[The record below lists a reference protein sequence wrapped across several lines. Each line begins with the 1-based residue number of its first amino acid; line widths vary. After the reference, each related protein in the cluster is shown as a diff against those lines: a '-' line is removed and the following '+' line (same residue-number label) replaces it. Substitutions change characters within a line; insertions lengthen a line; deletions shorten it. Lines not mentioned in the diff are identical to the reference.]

1 VGVAYYMRHART
13 EFNPAKTDMQR
24 ILFLIADAGRA
35 HNDNHERLPAAF
47 QAAGWTVDVQPHQS
61 VRFAS
66 GEILAG
72 EQRVGD
78 YDRVWVLG
86 LGRADTFFDRMQ
98 LLRRVPQPR
107 FVTRIDALVY
117 LHAKYAWSERMP
129 ETHADN
135 DAGRLAAIVAR
146 GGDWI
151 AKPTAGSFGRDVL
164 RIRADAT
171 GRAALE
177 RLTAGGRYC
186 LLQRFVPEIAAGEK
200 RTVVAGR
207 TIIGTYLRLP
217 GADFRTNLGLDGR
230 PVASELTAR
239 ERDRVTGIIDELAA
253 AGVGFAAIDTAGDY
267 LMEVN
272 LANPGGLATLAG
284 IYGHD
289 FAPVVVRALTAR

>member
-1 VGVAYYMRHART
+1 MRHAGT
-13 EFNPAKTDMQR
+13 EFNPANTDMQR
-24 ILFLIADAGRA
+24 ILFLVADAGRA

-47 QAAGWTVDVQPHQS
+47 RAAGWSVDVQAHES

-66 GEILAG
+66 GEVLAG
-72 EQRVGD
+72 NDNVRG

-98 LLRRVPQPR
+98 LLRRLPQSR
-107 FVTRIDALVY
+107 FVTRIDALMY
-117 LHAKYAWSERMP
+117 LHAKYAWSEHMP

-135 DAGRLAAIVAR
+135 DAVRLAAIVAR

-164 RIRADAT
+164 RVGADAP

-177 RLTAGGRYC
+177 HLTSDGRYC
-186 LLQRFVPEIAAGEK
+186 LLQRFVPEIAQGEK
-200 RTVVAGR
+200 RTLVAGS

-217 GADFRTNLGLDGR
+217 GTDFRTNLSLYGR
-230 PVASELTAR
+230 PAASALTDR
-239 ERDRVTGIIDELAA
+239 ERELVNRMIHELVA
-253 AGVGFAAIDTAGDY
+253 AGVGFAAIDSAGDY

-272 LANPGGLATLAG
+272 LANPGGLATLASV
-284 IYGHD
+284 YGRD
-289 FAPVVVRALTAR
+289 FAPAVVSALSPG